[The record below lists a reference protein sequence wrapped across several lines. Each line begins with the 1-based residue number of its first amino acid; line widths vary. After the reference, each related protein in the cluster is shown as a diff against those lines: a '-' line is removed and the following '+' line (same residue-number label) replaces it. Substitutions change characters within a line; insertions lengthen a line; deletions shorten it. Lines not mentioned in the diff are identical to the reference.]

1 MLHAEGYAFP
11 VRNRDDDRDDA
22 ADITRDEARAWF
34 TRFLLRRVRQDDYPS
49 TTQLDLI
56 EKSLP
61 REMLPQYLRVLVD
74 KVAHDTSPSIPLL
87 RRIQHLIEHLPR
99 SGHRL
104 RPRRTEIDDGARR
117 THRRAGGRQPRT
129 SPLRRIDLAMRT
141 GYVPESGSR

>member
-74 KVAHDTSPSIPLL
+74 KVAHDTFPSIPLL

-99 SGHRL
+99 SGHRP
-104 RPRRTEIDDGARR
+104 RPRRTEIDDGAS
-117 THRRAGGRQPRT
+117 THDQ
-129 SPLRRIDLAMRT
+129 
-141 GYVPESGSR
+141 ESGAPATEAELAPADRPRS